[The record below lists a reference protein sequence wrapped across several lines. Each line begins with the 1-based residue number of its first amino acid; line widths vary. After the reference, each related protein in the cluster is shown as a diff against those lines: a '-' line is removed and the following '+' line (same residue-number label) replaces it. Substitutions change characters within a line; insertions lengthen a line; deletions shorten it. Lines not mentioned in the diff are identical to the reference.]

1 MAPGVNLF
9 IHVNDQIGKRRSVL
23 EVRSVE
29 EIMKEVVEGYNR
41 RPKGWQIASDG
52 RGNALV
58 VGPDSG
64 FRLKLMMVNPAESI
78 GVGASIEDVDEIR
91 RGMGIGTGAG
101 AGTGAGLSC
110 GFRPLSA
117 STAQEIMESMKDAS
131 AVARG
136 QEMVRRI
143 LATDPVPTWKLQE
156 QGMGAVISGPYI
168 AHPDLRMVSKGQSEL
183 DARLSAEVDRA
194 FRAKYPMRASIY
206 R

>member
-1 MAPGVNLF
+1 M
-9 IHVNDQIGKRRSVL
+9 

-78 GVGASIEDVDEIR
+78 GVGASIEDVDEVR

-101 AGTGAGLSC
+101 TGGGLSC

-156 QGMGAVISGPYI
+156 QSMGAVIGGPYI